1 MKKFLLLS
9 FLLLA
14 VVAKAQHAFFRGTNN
29 YVAPVVAPPTPS
41 NALDFDGIND
51 YVENTTLVINP
62 SLGFTIEGWMKVNDF
77 GYSAMATQTIN
88 NYPAPFDMYVTNG
101 SGNVSFLVGQ
111 GNVTGSVTSSSTLTI
126 GTWAHLAFVYN
137 PSIAKIQIYINGV
150 LDGISDAAPPGNVAG
165 SKFILGNRFD
175 NYTGLNGTL
184 DDVRIW
190 NLARTQSEIQ
200 SNMNSELAGTETGL
214 VAYYPF
220 NQGIAA
226 GNNTAISNVI
236 DKTPNA
242 RNGVLYNF
250 AKTGTTSN
258 FVVGKV
264 VNVITVPRIISNGLV
279 FNLDAGNPTSYS
291 GTGTTWTDL
300 SGNGYNGTLTN
311 GPTFTSGN
319 GGNLV
324 FDGADDVA
332 SFGNILNMGLNSW
345 TLSCWVKFNTGSG
358 LQGIIGKT
366 SYRAYVGRYSFY
378 IEYDNLHA
386 FFQPNNNYSITT
398 PIAPYLDN
406 KFHNLVM
413 TIDRTSMMYFY
424 IDGISVGTPLNVSGT
439 SSINLNSSTD
449 NFYIGSY
456 GSSNG
461 QSPFS
466 FFNGSVGQALIYNRA
481 ISATEVSTNYNALRP
496 RFGL

>member
-1 MKKFLLLS
+1 MKKYLLLS

-14 VVAKAQHAFFRGTNN
+14 VVANAQHAYFRGTNN

-41 NALDFDGIND
+41 NALDFDGVDD

-111 GNVTGSVTSSSTLTI
+111 GSVTGSVTSSSTLTI

-137 PSIAKIQIYINGV
+137 PSIAKIQIYINGI
-150 LDGISDAAPPGNVAG
+150 LDGISDATLPGNVAG
-165 SKFILGNRFD
+165 SKFIIGNRYD

-190 NLARTQSEIQ
+190 NLPRTQSEIQ
-200 SNMNSELAGTETGL
+200 SNMNRELAGTETGL

-226 GNNTAISNVI
+226 GNNTAISNAI

-258 FVVGKV
+258 FVIGKV
-264 VNVITVPRIISNGLV
+264 ANVISVPRVISNGLQ
-279 FNLDAGNPTSYS
+279 LHYDASDPTSYP
-291 GTGTTWTDL
+291 GTGSTWYDL
-300 SGNGYNGTLTN
+300 SGNNRNGTLVNNSGFNSTVAGGVLTFNGTN
-311 GPTFTSGN
+311 QYINTTYIPSPTCTISIWFYN
-319 GGNLV
+319 NL
-324 FDGADDVA
+324 
-332 SFGNILNMGLNSW
+332 
-345 TLSCWVKFNTGSG
+345 
-358 LQGIIGKT
+358 
-366 SYRAYVGRYSFY
+366 
-378 IEYDNLHA
+378 
-386 FFQPNNNYSITT
+386 NYSDWNRGIFSTFALGNYNGFYMGT
-398 PIAPYLDN
+398 SSVGSFNPSLNIWYNGNSALYSISS
-406 KFHNLVM
+406 VM
-413 TIDRTSMMYFY
+413 TINRWYNITVTS
-424 IDGISVGTPLNVSGT
+424 GSGT
-439 SSINLNSSTD
+439 ISIYLNGVLKNTISGSTNHADVLNIGRTRFD
-449 NFYIGSY
+449 NNYWSGYIGNTMVY
-456 GSSNG
+456 DR
-461 QSPFS
+461 
-466 FFNGSVGQALIYNRA
+466 VL
-481 ISATEVSTNYNALRP
+481 SAAEVTQNFDTLKT

>member
-1 MKKFLLLS
+1 LLLDT
-9 FLLLA
+9 
-14 VVAKAQHAFFRGTNN
+14 VTNN
-29 YVAPVVAPPTPS
+29 
-41 NALDFDGIND
+41 
-51 YVENTTLVINP
+51 
-62 SLGFTIEGWMKVNDF
+62 
-77 GYSAMATQTIN
+77 
-88 NYPAPFDMYVTNG
+88 
-101 SGNVSFLVGQ
+101 SF
-111 GNVTGSVTSSSTLTI
+111 
-126 GTWAHLAFVYN
+126 
-137 PSIAKIQIYINGV
+137 PSIAGNVPISMGAWANGRFFNGV
-150 LDGISDAAPPGNVAG
+150 MDE
-165 SKFILGNRFD
+165 
-175 NYTGLNGTL
+175 
-184 DDVRIW
+184 VRIW
-190 NLARTQSEIQ
+190 NVARTQSEIQ

-258 FVVGKV
+258 FVAGKV

-319 GGNLV
+319 GGSLV

-366 SYRAYVGRYSFY
+366 SYRAYDARYSIF
-378 IEYDNLHA
+378 IENNNIGT
-386 FFQPNNNYSITT
+386 FFQPNSVYMITT
-398 PIAPYLDN
+398 PITPYLDN